1 MTETCQEDLVIY
13 SADRTHTPSHTPHTP
28 HTKTHFDDSH
38 FCYIPEAK
46 PVRLKVYLGKFCICS
61 GKFRLGTDPTH
72 LSDPCPWHKHNNG
85 HISPQYPAPHFDGI
99 GHTTSSVVDV
109 EVVWEALGRRT
120 TAAVVEEELMRVPQC
135 QVRWT
140 SFVAEP

>member
-13 SADRTHTPSHTPHTP
+13 SADRTHTPSHTHTP

-46 PVRLKVYLGKFCICS
+46 IVRLKVYREKFCICFC
-61 GKFRLGTDPTH
+61 KFRFGTDPTH
-72 LSDPCPWHKHNNG
+72 LSDLCPWHKHNNG
-85 HISPQYPAPHFDGI
+85 HISPQYPAPHSDGI

-109 EVVWEALGRRT
+109 EVAWEALGRRT
-120 TAAVVEEELMRVPQC
+120 PAAVVEEELMRVPQC
-135 QVRWT
+135 QVQWT
-140 SFVAEP
+140 FFVLEP